1 MFNRRSF
8 LKSVGAS
15 TVAGG
20 VSAAATTQMA
30 NKEDFLVSQKS
41 GRPQPPIN
49 MDRVFKVMAEE
60 QLDALIVTRP
70 INFYHFTGYMDHMSL
85 RMDSPTSFAIICK
98 DPQCPSAVI
107 MNQFI
112 YYYSVVDN
120 DFDWNYSVNLFSGW
134 AGSPSEDAASG
145 NLLRTAAAP
154 FYLKSKNA
162 VAERA
167 FETSRLRGLQAT
179 LEKTPPYGDPAH
191 ALGHL
196 MQSLSLTKSRVG
208 IDHPVTE
215 HLLMSQLSTM
225 TIVNGD
231 HALRRIRL
239 IKSPQEIDLMRRAAG
254 ANADAALAA
263 AKALRSGATMREFRA
278 QFFSECSVRGNT
290 PKFIQIDTIM
300 SETVN
305 NTFLDGAAFAIDA
318 VSQYGFYT
326 GDYGRTVCIGEP
338 SKTMRKATDAIS
350 LGWDAVTEM
359 LKPGVRY
366 SEIRRVGRAAIKKA
380 GYDLDVAV
388 TPHSVGLCH
397 TDEPGRSALGYWEK
411 DDLIL
416 EKDMI
421 ISVDMPVLHTGI
433 GGSAHL
439 EDLTLITESGSEPI
453 NATGNRVI
461 QV

>member
-1 MFNRRSF
+1 MFSRRNF
-8 LKSVGAS
+8 LKSVSAS
-15 TVAGG
+15 TLAGG
-20 VSAAATTQMA
+20 SGNTAAMQ
-30 NKEDFLVSQKS
+30 LVSETNLDSS
-41 GRPQPPIN
+41 GEAGRREPPIN
-49 MDRVFKVMAEE
+49 VARALRVMEE
-60 QLDALIVTRP
+60 EELDALVVTRP
-70 INFYHFTGYMDHMSL
+70 INFYHFTGYVDHMSL
-85 RMDSPTSFAIICK
+85 RMDSPTSFAIICR
-98 DPQCPSAVI
+98 DPQRPSAVI

-120 DFDWNYSVNLFSGW
+120 DFDWGYSVNLFSGW
-134 AGSPSEDAASG
+134 AGPATEDVEGLSSP
-145 NLLRTAAAP
+145 RTAAAP
-154 FYLKSKNA
+154 FYFESKNA
-162 VAERA
+162 APERD
-167 FETSRLRGLQAT
+167 FEAARLRELQAT
-179 LEKTPPYGDPAH
+179 LAEKPPYGDPAH
-191 ALGHL
+191 ALVHL
-196 MQSLSLTKSRVG
+196 MQSLSLTKSRIG
-208 IDHPVTE
+208 IDHHVTE
-215 HLLMSQLSTM
+215 QLLVSQLSTM

-338 SKTMRKATDAIS
+338 SKSMRRATDAIS
-350 LGWDAVTEM
+350 LGWDAVTEI

>member
-1 MFNRRSF
+1 MLNRRSF

-15 TVAGG
+15 TVATS
-20 VSAAATTQMA
+20 VSTATATQMA
-30 NKEDFLVSQKS
+30 DKENHFVSHES

-49 MDRVFKVMAEE
+49 MDRAYRVMDEE
-60 QLDALIVTRP
+60 HLDALIVARP

-85 RMDSPTSFAIICK
+85 RMDSPTSLAIICR
-98 DPQCPSAVI
+98 DPQRPSAVI

-120 DFDWNYSVNLFSGW
+120 NFDWDYSVNLFSGW
-134 AGSPSEDAASG
+134 AESPAEDLAGASST
-145 NLLRTAAAP
+145 RIPAAP
-154 FYLKSKNA
+154 FYFESKNA
-162 VAERA
+162 AAERD
-167 FETSRLRGLQAT
+167 FETARLLELQAT

-215 HLLMSQLSTM
+215 HLLASQPNTM

-263 AKALRSGATMREFRA
+263 AKALRAGATMREFRA

-300 SETVN
+300 SEKVN
-305 NTFLDGAAFAIDA
+305 NKLLDGAAFAIDA

-338 SKTMRKATDAIS
+338 SKTMRRATDAIS
-350 LGWDAVTEM
+350 LGWDAVREM

-366 SEIRRVGRAAIKKA
+366 SEIRRAGRAAIKKA

-397 TDEPGRSALGYWEK
+397 TDEPGKSAIGYWEK

-453 NATGNRVI
+453 NATGHRVI